1 MRNQT
6 PVSISE
12 PEPVVVR
19 AGPLAVHLV
28 AEAGTVLTRADDTT
42 VAVGTGIGAIPILAF
57 LEALWVAEVEAV
69 GAGAG
74 INQGGRFEMTGT
86 SESSRDLRLTPVLE
100 AVIQLIRP
108 GRINPSR

>member
-19 AGPLAVHLV
+19 AGPLAVHRV
-28 AEAGTVLTRADDTT
+28 AEAGTVLTRTDDTT
-42 VAVGTGIGAIPILAF
+42 VAVGTGIGATPILAF
-57 LEALWVAEVEAV
+57 PEALWVAEVEAV
-69 GAGAG
+69 FAGAG
-74 INQGGRFEMTGT
+74 INREGRFEMTGT
-86 SESSRDLRLTPVLE
+86 SENSRDLRLTPVLE

>member
-19 AGPLAVHLV
+19 AGPLPVHLA

-42 VAVGTGIGAIPILAF
+42 AAVGTGIGATHILAF
-57 LEALWVAEVEAV
+57 LEALWAAEVEAV
-69 GAGAG
+69 CAGAG
-74 INQGGRFEMTGT
+74 INQGGRFGT
-86 SESSRDLRLTPVLE
+86 TENSETPQDLRFTPVLE
-100 AVIQLIRP
+100 AVIQQIRP
-108 GRINPSR
+108 GQLDPSK